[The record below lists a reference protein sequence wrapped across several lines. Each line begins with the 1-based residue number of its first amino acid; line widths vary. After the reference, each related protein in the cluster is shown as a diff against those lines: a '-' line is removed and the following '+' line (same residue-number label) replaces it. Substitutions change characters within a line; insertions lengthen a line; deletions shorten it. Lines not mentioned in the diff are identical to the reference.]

1 MIKKTTVNNDSDP
14 YKLIGN
20 KVCVCVGGWGVAYN
34 NGYNR
39 TKISVQKK
47 KNRILTVIA
56 KKIAK
61 QQRE

>member
-1 MIKKTTVNNDSDP
+1 M
-14 YKLIGN
+14 
-20 KVCVCVGGWGVAYN
+20 CVCVGGVGVAYN
-34 NGYNR
+34 NRYNR
-39 TKISVQKK
+39 NKISVQK